1 MILISKTA
9 KLTAFFGFL
18 IRVVPTVILSITLP
32 GEGLAQSVVTL
43 ELIQRA
49 VTASCRKKLIFT
61 TGMCSCKTWYK
72 LICCESA
79 LRHLG
84 STFLLKMTHPQKYAY
99 QHCHSFPHRCR
110 PCSQDQHHTASGSE
124 YSVHSYTRTGP
135 GHTSD
140 HSHAKETS

>member
-49 VTASCRKKLIFT
+49 VTASCRNKLIFT
-61 TGMCSCKTWYK
+61 TGVCSCKT
-72 LICCESA
+72 
-79 LRHLG
+79 
-84 STFLLKMTHPQKYAY
+84 
-99 QHCHSFPHRCR
+99 
-110 PCSQDQHHTASGSE
+110 
-124 YSVHSYTRTGP
+124 
-135 GHTSD
+135 
-140 HSHAKETS
+140 